1 MDVRIES
8 GNIILEPQ
16 VLVPRDQAYFYAKDW
31 QKDEHRADA
40 DIRKGRITKTK
51 SLSGLIKKLDP

>member
-1 MDVRIES
+1 M
-8 GNIILEPQ
+8 
-16 VLVPRDQAYFYAKDW
+16 LVPRDQAYFYAKDW